1 MDPDQD
7 PGRPKTCGSP
17 TLPVTVAEVQA
28 PELEVAIRAA
38 GGNQRGV
45 AGNVHGGDRELV
57 AVQREEEL
65 QRVHEEDL
73 KEKNVETKIFTPLQ

>member
-1 MDPDQD
+1 M
-7 PGRPKTCGSP
+7 
-17 TLPVTVAEVQA
+17 TVAEVQA

-45 AGNVHGGDRELV
+45 AGNVHGGDGQLV

-73 KEKNVETKIFTPLQ
+73 KEKKNVET

>member
-1 MDPDQD
+1 MRKGKDPHQRLLDPDL
-7 PGRPKTCGSP
+7 GGPKTCGSP
-17 TLPVTVAEVQA
+17 TLPVTVAKVQA

-38 GGNQRGV
+38 GGNERGV

-73 KEKNVETKIFTPLQ
+73 EKKG